1 MNQKNRTASIPALVT
16 VFAVLAVALSC
27 AGSRSSLGGD
37 APITHRQAA
46 ERAIFS
52 ALESMKVPGGASAT
66 VSLRIEDRG
75 RACDPMLRLAAEDY
89 LVRNGY
95 RVRAGE
101 EVPCFTFRA
110 DTLSVTLERS
120 GGIRNASAARSAETA
135 VTAVFRPDAS
145 SWLGF
150 GGHGS
155 FRGTIP
161 LWAVSS
167 MGRDL
172 EFVNDQSRLFGAV
185 RPVFLGLLVTGFVWL
200 LYSYRG

>member
-1 MNQKNRTASIPALVT
+1 MNITDRRASIPALVT
-16 VFAVLAVALSC
+16 VFAVFAVALSC

-52 ALESMKVPGGASAT
+52 ALEAMKVPPGGSSP
-66 VSLRIEDRG
+66 VSLRFEDRG
-75 RACDPMLRLAAEDY
+75 RACDSMLRLAAEDY

-135 VTAVFRPDAS
+135 VTAVFRPDAAS
-145 SWLGF
+145 RRVFEGK
-150 GGHGS
+150 GS
-155 FRGTIP
+155 YRDAIP

-172 EFVNDQSRLFGAV
+172 EFVDDQSRLFGAV
-185 RPVFLGLLVTGFVWL
+185 RPVFLGLLATGFVWL